1 VTPAMTPTAV
11 GRSCWLNSTVRTE
24 NAITISPAPPSPI
37 STRAAMN
44 SATDVEYA
52 HAADP
57 IPKSPKEMRRTFLR
71 PYRSPR
77 RPAGSIAAA
86 RTRKYPDENH

>member
-1 VTPAMTPTAV
+1 M
-11 GRSCWLNSTVRTE
+11 E
-24 NAITISPAPPSPI
+24 NAITISPAPPSPT

-52 HAADP
+52 QAADP
-57 IPKSPKEMRRTFLR
+57 IPKIAREMSRTFLR
-71 PYRSPR
+71 PQRSPS

-86 RTRKYPDENH
+86 STRK